1 MSDSPHIKF
10 EHSPADSLADSF
22 VSTPNTAYPSL
33 FHTNDTM
40 DPSEV
45 MTPQSYDDESMFGG
59 SMNGGSTA
67 GTPAPEKKPVKK
79 RKSWG
84 QQLPEP
90 KTNLPPRKRAKTE
103 DEKEQRRVERVL
115 RNRRAAQSS
124 RERKRQE
131 VEALEAQKLAVE
143 QTNQD
148 LMRRLADAEA
158 KNALLER
165 QLEQMSGGM
174 SAFHS
179 SSVASSPG
187 ASEQLRQTPRPSIT
201 FSQNLFGPRDADPQ
215 PISTQSLVDPQV
227 VQTVNPAS
235 LSPEMGP
242 VVDSTSNANSS
253 DLTQHPAVSV
263 GRAPALDGF
272 DLNSFDLSHLSNHPH
287 DQYGY
292 ESYLD
297 LPSASESDLDF
308 LNNRVLPAANQFDHF
323 FDNLAPN
330 NDGVFE
336 DSHFDEFL
344 NHDDQPAPEIQS
356 SDSLAE
362 KTASLQPPF
371 GASTYGC
378 DDGSNAVSV

>member
-1 MSDSPHIKF
+1 MSGSPHIKF

-40 DPSEV
+40 DLSEV
-45 MTPQSYDDESMFGG
+45 MTPRSYDDESMFGG
-59 SMNGGSTA
+59 SMNGESTA

-174 SAFHS
+174 NAFHS

-201 FSQNLFGPRDADPQ
+201 LSQNLFGSRDADPQ

-242 VVDSTSNANSS
+242 IVDTISNANSS
-253 DLTQHPAVSV
+253 DLTQHPA
-263 GRAPALDGF
+263 AMF
-272 DLNSFDLSHLSNHPH
+272 NHAH

-292 ESYLD
+292 EGYLD
-297 LPSASESDLDF
+297 LPSASESDIDF
-308 LNNRVLPAANQFDHF
+308 LNNRVLPTAHQFDHF

-371 GASTYGC
+371 GASTFGC
-378 DDGSNAVSV
+378 DDGSHAVSV

>member
-253 DLTQHPAVSV
+253 DLTQHPAAIAS
-263 GRAPALDGF
+263 ALDGF

-356 SDSLAE
+356 SDSIAE